1 MLPDYELRVSEK
13 NKCAGLCRIEPDVGS
28 YARRIRQCILVDM
41 CWRMQRSRRA
51 KGQARRLS
59 ENALFPK
66 LCVML
71 KKLSSEYQ
79 PYACGNF
86 FRMP

>member
-1 MLPDYELRVSEK
+1 MFLDLLEDVILTQCCRLIVSLH
-13 NKCAGLCRIEPDVGS
+13 NLLICPT
-28 YARRIRQCILVDM
+28 
-41 CWRMQRSRRA
+41 
-51 KGQARRLS
+51 RRLS

-79 PYACGNF
+79 PYACCNF
-86 FRMP
+86 FRKP